1 MSGSPRRQRV
11 RCDEDI
17 SGQFRVTVPD
27 AEDLDQLRTR
37 GGVYRRGL
45 YPLGNRGN
53 APPEGTQSLPAS
65 SRESSTEPMDTDDAR
80 RASAEIYRRIR
91 QQAGLSRSGS
101 VGDVTLQPAPLGIMT
116 QGRLVLRRRT
126 PERSQT
132 GPSNVEDPEVTAGA
146 VGGDTL
152 LNIPP
157 CSMAE
162 GPGEQSQSLFRP
174 PMSDPEVDLEGR
186 RGARPKVTGPQITQ
200 TKKEEARATS
210 TGEHALQVR
219 GIDFYLP
226 LGGQPRISE
235 RKSWRAPIVTEQGN
249 PGIYVQIDE
258 WLPLY
263 KGNIYVVDEVTG
275 RMYLAKGEHLMWI
288 AETASHHPFQDHELS
303 MSRNVP
309 EREYFGQGGQE
320 PPLGPRPQIA
330 REERDDSDPPPP
342 VVGEVG
348 EIGRTPI
355 PVAESTRHPGEKF
368 LPSVRERGG
377 EEPGRAGGTTTPA
390 PSQGEAV
397 GETQGGYEG
406 RGPEWALPRPSDPCS
421 PLKVEIGGEET
432 TSQSAQRQDGGSN
445 EQKYLTPRQQLL
457 EADKRRKKRLAALAR
472 DHIMKLREEQ
482 DRLAYEWS
490 EEYAQRASSAKQS
503 GAGLSTLRAE
513 YEHRY
518 DRLLE
523 REKQPHSDF
532 FVNLSEDLEDELD
545 FSEDTPADLSQYDQY
560 FEWDE
565 AEYMRLRFTAARHY
579 ASHGHW
585 TDAYAYVLRTRP
597 DNIPQHEE
605 IYNKNAQAWHYT
617 NARIKELT
625 QEAERILE
633 TQDSQIPQRIQFGP
647 PRDSLIP
654 PVHSTEALSSVRGVQ
669 REEQESKELP
679 ETTFTRRVGGQGRRA
694 AFKSPHSPNQES
706 QREERDSVIDAV
718 KQITGAQT
726 ETPGQGR
733 MTVGDTPEYLW
744 DTGYDGI
751 QGFASR
757 LRNKVSETST
767 PQSGQSPKG
776 RPKTPPEPQRQ
787 FKQLKVYDETPTG
800 RPLPTLQQIRQAN
813 LRKILEEEGVDTPCD
828 ICGSPLHDYRNC
840 TKEAYRESQDV
851 RQSLAKGRESEGQC
865 PNCNIPHPGIC
876 PCAWCDQPGHIAQD
890 CVAHF
895 ADDSMRA
902 RFPKREKV
910 RRTPIKYYECRRCGG
925 SHPFNIYCPN
935 VRDPPVIPGEC
946 RSCGTTTREHA
957 NDCQYVAIKDNI
969 GLCTYCQA
977 QDHRYADCPQRALDQ
992 RTVVGEARKNK
1003 KNKKG
1008 GKVKIVA
1015 GIMTR
1020 EQESDSTSSPEKEEG
1035 GVEAPSPQRLEGRRG
1050 YQHPLHGGYVS
1061 QPVTTPEEMM
1071 CSFCGGNTHDYR
1083 DCPTMHQYIRE
1094 QADALAQRRM
1104 GEYQQPPEWGGY
1116 ETPRQVPSYQG
1127 PYFRGGGPDEE
1138 RLRAGQGPS
1147 SKETQKQK
1155 IPIKSRETGSAYPHS
1170 TGGMAPGG
1178 GGGSP
1183 PPGRGGPPDDRRDD
1197 EPDKEEDEEEDTDE
1211 ETESV
1216 TSSSQVSA
1224 HRGRPLIWGNNKGI
1238 IKDNRGGPP
1247 EDPDDPSEEGHVG
1260 DGRRGPRG
1268 HRGQRGRTGPPGRD
1282 GAMGPVGPIGPRGFL
1297 GRDGLSTTGGPLTS
1311 TGLGIPPTFNA
1322 NLSTIGMENSFHYLG
1337 ESLNHVMQ
1345 FQQNVNRNMVEHLNM
1360 TAKNQLLQGQAL
1372 ERLVENTR
1380 QREFDKLFD
1389 SIPVYDGEDPEKF
1402 EPWLSKLESACLVG
1416 KRDVREV
1423 AICSSTG
1430 PVLEVLNSIEDKE
1443 DWATHRDELRHC
1455 FSTNKTRVH
1464 AADLLSNFRHQHA
1477 NENLRSFIHQY
1488 TKMHRQ
1494 ATGLKPENDYDL
1506 SRKVEF
1512 MKRIQN
1518 TQIANKII
1526 KSNRFKDYTRYSLQ
1540 ACFARA
1546 LELEG
1551 DFQVGEVVTPNYV
1564 QAQVLAV
1571 EGEGATDMAVGN
1583 TNNDANP
1590 VGDQGATPTGMY
1602 NPNVCWRCGQVGHFA
1617 RDCPTTR
1624 SSADQSFGQA
1634 ASYVRSRNPYR
1645 EVSSE

>member
-1 MSGSPRRQRV
+1 MSGSPRRR
-11 RCDEDI
+11 RARRDEDI

-101 VGDVTLQPAPLGIMT
+101 VGDVTLQPAPLGILT
-116 QGRLVLRRRT
+116 QGKLVLQRGM
-126 PERSQT
+126 PEQT
-132 GPSNVEDPEVTAGA
+132 QAGQPSVEDLETTAGA
-146 VGGDTL
+146 TGGVTL

-162 GPGEQSQSLFRP
+162 GPGEQSQNLFKP
-174 PMSDPEVDLEGR
+174 PMSDPEVDLECQ
-186 RGARPKVTGPQITQ
+186 RGARPKVTGSQTTQ
-200 TKKEEARATS
+200 TKKGETKAASTEEQV
-210 TGEHALQVR
+210 LQVR
-219 GIDFYLP
+219 GTDFYLP

-275 RMYLAKGEHLMWI
+275 RMYLAKGEHLMRI
-288 AETASHHPFQDHELS
+288 AETASHRPLQDHELS
-303 MSRNVP
+303 MSQHIP

-320 PPLGPRPQIA
+320 PPLGPGSEIA
-330 REERDDSDPPPP
+330 REERDGLDPPPSA
-342 VVGEVG
+342 VGEVG

-368 LPSVRERGG
+368 LPSAREHGG

-390 PSQGEAV
+390 RSQGEAV

-406 RGPEWALPRPSDPCS
+406 GGPEWALPRPSDPRS
-421 PLKVEIGGEET
+421 PPKAGTGGEGAT
-432 TSQSAQRQDGGSN
+432 TRDTQRQDGGAN

-457 EADKRRKKRLAALAR
+457 EADKRRKRRLAALAR
-472 DHIMKLREEQ
+472 DHIMKLREER

-490 EEYAQRASSAKQS
+490 EEYAQHASSAKRS

-513 YEHRY
+513 YVHRY

-532 FVNLSEDLEDELD
+532 FVNLSEDFEDELD
-545 FSEDTPADLSQYDQY
+545 FSEDTPADLSEYDQY
-560 FEWDE
+560 FKWDE
-565 AEYMRLRFTAARHY
+565 AEYMKLRFTAARHY
-579 ASHGHW
+579 ASRGHW

-597 DNIPQHEE
+597 DNIPQHEDT
-605 IYNKNAQAWHYT
+605 YNRNAQAWHYT
-617 NARIKELT
+617 NARINELI
-625 QEAERILE
+625 QEVEQILE
-633 TQDSQIPQRIQFGP
+633 TQDRRMPDRIQFGP

-654 PVHSTEALSSVRGVQ
+654 PVHSTEALSSGRGVQ
-669 REEQESKELP
+669 REEQESKGLP
-679 ETTFTRRVGGQGRRA
+679 ETPSTRRIGGQGGRA

-733 MTVGDTPEYLW
+733 ITVGDTPEYLW

-751 QGFASR
+751 QGFASH
-757 LRNKVSETST
+757 LRNRVSETST

-828 ICGSPLHDYRNC
+828 ICGSPHHDYRNC

-851 RQSLAKGRESEGQC
+851 RQSFAKGKDSEGQC

-876 PCAWCDQPGHIAQD
+876 PCAWCDQLGHIAQD
-890 CVAHF
+890 CMAHF
-895 ADDSMRA
+895 TDDSMRA
-902 RFPKREKV
+902 QFPKKEKV
-910 RRTPIKYYECRRCGG
+910 KRTPIKYYECRRCGG

-977 QDHRYADCPQRALDQ
+977 QDHRYADCPQWALD
-992 RTVVGEARKNK
+992 REAVAKEAKRNK
-1003 KNKKG
+1003 KNKKR

-1020 EQESDSTSSPEKEEG
+1020 EQESDSTLSPERGES
-1035 GVEAPSPQRLEGRRG
+1035 GVETLPSQKPDGRQG
-1050 YQHPLHGGYVS
+1050 YQRPLHDGYLPQSMIPPREV
-1061 QPVTTPEEMM
+1061 M

-1104 GEYQQPPEWGGY
+1104 GENQQPQEWGGY
-1116 ETPRQVPSYQG
+1116 EIPKQIPSYQG
-1127 PYFRGGGPDEE
+1127 P
-1138 RLRAGQGPS
+1138 
-1147 SKETQKQK
+1147 
-1155 IPIKSRETGSAYPHS
+1155 
-1170 TGGMAPGG
+1170 
-1178 GGGSP
+1178 
-1183 PPGRGGPPDDRRDD
+1183 
-1197 EPDKEEDEEEDTDE
+1197 
-1211 ETESV
+1211 
-1216 TSSSQVSA
+1216 
-1224 HRGRPLIWGNNKGI
+1224 
-1238 IKDNRGGPP
+1238 
-1247 EDPDDPSEEGHVG
+1247 
-1260 DGRRGPRG
+1260 
-1268 HRGQRGRTGPPGRD
+1268 
-1282 GAMGPVGPIGPRGFL
+1282 
-1297 GRDGLSTTGGPLTS
+1297 
-1311 TGLGIPPTFNA
+1311 
-1322 NLSTIGMENSFHYLG
+1322 
-1337 ESLNHVMQ
+1337 
-1345 FQQNVNRNMVEHLNM
+1345 
-1360 TAKNQLLQGQAL
+1360 
-1372 ERLVENTR
+1372 
-1380 QREFDKLFD
+1380 
-1389 SIPVYDGEDPEKF
+1389 
-1402 EPWLSKLESACLVG
+1402 
-1416 KRDVREV
+1416 
-1423 AICSSTG
+1423 
-1430 PVLEVLNSIEDKE
+1430 
-1443 DWATHRDELRHC
+1443 
-1455 FSTNKTRVH
+1455 
-1464 AADLLSNFRHQHA
+1464 
-1477 NENLRSFIHQY
+1477 
-1488 TKMHRQ
+1488 
-1494 ATGLKPENDYDL
+1494 
-1506 SRKVEF
+1506 
-1512 MKRIQN
+1512 
-1518 TQIANKII
+1518 
-1526 KSNRFKDYTRYSLQ
+1526 
-1540 ACFARA
+1540 
-1546 LELEG
+1546 
-1551 DFQVGEVVTPNYV
+1551 
-1564 QAQVLAV
+1564 
-1571 EGEGATDMAVGN
+1571 
-1583 TNNDANP
+1583 
-1590 VGDQGATPTGMY
+1590 
-1602 NPNVCWRCGQVGHFA
+1602 
-1617 RDCPTTR
+1617 
-1624 SSADQSFGQA
+1624 
-1634 ASYVRSRNPYR
+1634 
-1645 EVSSE
+1645 